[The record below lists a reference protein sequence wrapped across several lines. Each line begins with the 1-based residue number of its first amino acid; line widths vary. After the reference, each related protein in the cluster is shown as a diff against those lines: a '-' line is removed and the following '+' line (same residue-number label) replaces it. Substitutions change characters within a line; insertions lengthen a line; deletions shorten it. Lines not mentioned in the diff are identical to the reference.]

1 MKTYSVKQIAEMLNT
16 NPETVRRWIR
26 SGRLNAV
33 QTSRKGGNV
42 VTEAEL
48 DRFRKATPKYLS
60 KVALGTGFAV
70 LSPIGGIGVLAGSIA
85 ASAFLK
91 CCEEKSNADVRIQ
104 SEDFKNYLKN
114 NVAQLNKTLEYKKE
128 LIKQTETEIEDISR
142 QIDQYAYLLEHED
155 ILQDSL
161 ENANGKGG
169 DGNGSI

>member
-26 SGRLNAV
+26 SGRLKAV

-48 DRFRKATPKYLS
+48 DRFIRATPKYLP
-60 KVALGTGFAV
+60 KAALGAGFAV
-70 LSPIGGIGVLAGSIA
+70 LSPIVGIGALAGSIA
-85 ASAFLK
+85 ASVLLK
-91 CCEEKSNADVRIQ
+91 YCEEKRKTDVRIRT
-104 SEDFKNYLKN
+104 EDFKNYLKN
-114 NVAQLNKTLEYKKE
+114 NVEQLNKTLEYKKE

-155 ILQDSL
+155 ILKDTL